1 MSRLPR
7 NHDRRQTSSKVMSP
21 RSLARARIPEIP
33 LECVEGPG
41 RREYHILCFNFNVDG
56 AVRLSD
62 SIATCG
68 GLVRDEN
75 SNWIIGFFRSLGCFH
90 VLFAKLWRVHDAFK
104 HIWSL
109 GHKRLVIETN
119 NVEVVELLNGNLDTR
134 HRNTLVSTIQH
145 ILHLDWNVRIHK
157 VECDYNR
164 SVNALASASPEVPV
178 GETIYYNSMAR
189 VVYGLIQESF

>member
-33 LECVEGPG
+33 LE
-41 RREYHILCFNFNVDG
+41 
-56 AVRLSD
+56 
-62 SIATCG
+62 
-68 GLVRDEN
+68 
-75 SNWIIGFFRSLGCFH
+75 SLGCFH